1 MTIKYKSE
9 NGYEGML
16 YGESSMVIHDPEGNE
31 VFHTGFRTINTE
43 AELRG
48 FVDDMPNKRK
58 ALLKLFKDLSKEN
71 DDV

>member
-31 VFHTGFRTINTE
+31 VFRTGFRNINTE
-43 AELRG
+43 SELKAE
-48 FVDDMPNKRK
+48 VDGWTDKSQR
-58 ALLKLFKDLSKEN
+58 LLDFYKKMSEEGK
-71 DDV
+71 